1 MRFAL
6 GGIMHESN
14 TFCPQM
20 TTLKQF
26 IDGET
31 LTGEDIVSSLR
42 GSRSFV
48 GGVIDAAEELGVE
61 LVPTLFASTSPYGV
75 VEKEAFTYLLNQLCV
90 RMRQSGAVDGV
101 VLCLHGGM
109 VAENSVDSEGEILAR
124 VREIVGTDTPV
135 TCTLDMH
142 CNVSQ
147 RMIDNCDAFFVN
159 NENPHMDSYDRG
171 VEATRV
177 LRDVVEGRVEP
188 LMALRKP
195 GMLPPTLHVNPPHSG
210 PLVEIF
216 KRAFEMEEDPRVINV
231 NVCAGFP
238 WSDVPDAGMSVVTVV
253 DGDQGLAD
261 ELADELSQR
270 LWEAR
275 REFIPSLLKPD
286 EAVEKAMQAEEGPV
300 ILADVADNPGDGTTQ
315 DSTAILA
322 SLIRHGAQDALLAV
336 INDADALEA
345 CLAAGVGGE
354 VTLDLGCKARLFG
367 DPVHL
372 TGRVKTI
379 TDGSLRHSS
388 SLYGEFERQIGRTVV
403 LETGGIE
410 IIVTERRNVPM
421 VSELFWRH
429 GIDPSTKKIIVVKTF
444 RMHLEPKYR
453 LFAKEVIEVDAPG
466 QASVDMKSFNWTKIP
481 RPMYPIDCD

>member
-1 MRFAL
+1 
-6 GGIMHESN
+6 MHESN

-26 IDGET
+26 MDSET

-61 LVPTLFASTSPYGV
+61 LVPTLYASTSPYGV
-75 VEKEAFTYLLNQLCV
+75 VEEEAFTYLLNQLCM
-90 RMRQSGAVDGV
+90 RMRQAGGVDGI

-109 VAENSVDSEGEILAR
+109 VAENSMDPEGEILAR
-124 VREIVGTDTPV
+124 VREIVGANTPV

-177 LRDVVEGRVEP
+177 LRDIVEGRVEP
-188 LMALRKP
+188 VMALRRP

-210 PLVEIF
+210 PLVDIF
-216 KRAFEMEEDPRVINV
+216 KRAFEMEEALRVINV

-253 DGDQGLAD
+253 DGDQELAD

-275 REFIPSLLKPD
+275 HEFIPSLMKPD
-286 EAVEKAMQAEEGPV
+286 EAVEKAMQAQEGPV

-322 SLIRHGAQDALLAV
+322 SLIRHGARDALLAV

-345 CLAAGVGGE
+345 CLAAGVGEE

-372 TGRVKTI
+372 MGRVKTI